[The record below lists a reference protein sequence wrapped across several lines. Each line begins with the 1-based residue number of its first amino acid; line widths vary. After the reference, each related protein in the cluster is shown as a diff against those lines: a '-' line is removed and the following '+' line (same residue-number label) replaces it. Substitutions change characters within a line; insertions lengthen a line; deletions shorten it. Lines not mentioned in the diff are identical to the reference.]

1 MSSPS
6 RRILVADGDEIVL
19 ALISHIVNRQGYSV
33 DVASTAE
40 EARMRLASQRYEAV
54 LLDSNLSEALA
65 ASPELAARTILLSAN
80 SSDPELPVHSI
91 IRKPIEF
98 GLLIQ
103 TLADCVRES
112 D

>member
-1 MSSPS
+1 MSSPR
-6 RRILVADGDEIVL
+6 RRILVAESDEIVL
-19 ALISHIVNRQGYSV
+19 ALISHILNRQGYAV

-40 EARMRLASQRYEAV
+40 EASSRLASQRYEAV
-54 LLDSNLSEALA
+54 LLDSNLSKTLTASPKLA
-65 ASPELAARTILLSAN
+65 AQTILLSAN
-80 SSDPELPVHSI
+80 SSDSELPVHSI

-103 TLADCVRES
+103 AVADCVTKS